1 MKLYKVVP
9 IVGHFAH
16 EINASLARLEHEH
29 DEIHCVTSYS
39 AFVPAP
45 EAERAVRAWEVVRAM
60 LDDDESP
67 EALREYIRQSAAGG
81 QMPPYGLV
89 ILKAVADALAEAEGG
104 GGADGQTETG

>member
-29 DEIHCVTSYS
+29 GEIHCVTSYS

-45 EAERAVRAWEVVRAM
+45 EAERAVRFTAWLRDYMPIGEKTLV
-60 LDDDESP
+60 
-67 EALREYIRQSAAGG
+67 ALRGKGFVYLAAW
-81 QMPPYGLV
+81 LV
-89 ILKAVADALAEAEGG
+89 SLNEQFALAEAEGG
-104 GGADGQTETG
+104 GGTDGLAD